1 MKQETVDLSKSK
13 KQQKLEK
20 KLASKDYLEYNE
32 DFVSLTVLA
41 FLKENIKNWY
51 IVPEKRA

>member
-1 MKQETVDLSKSK
+1 MRMPTADLSKSM

-20 KLASKDYLEYNE
+20 KLASKDYMEYNE

-41 FLKENIKNWY
+41 YLKTNIKKWY
-51 IVPEKRA
+51 IVPEKRG

>member
-1 MKQETVDLSKSK
+1 L

-20 KLASKDYLEYNE
+20 KLASKDFLEYNE

-41 FLKENIKNWY
+41 FLKDNIKKWY